1 MIKLGAGKALALIGA
16 VVALI
21 TLALSFVVPNFFGWY
36 RVEASMLGMT
46 AGVYFTGLGT
56 LVSVPAGFTGEMDI
70 FVLIG
75 GILLIVGAIAC
86 IIGGVKESKAAGII
100 GGFLILLS
108 PLILIINLLIG
119 TGEFAAMIQL
129 LGGPAGASVLWGSI
143 TIPGPM
149 TLTWG
154 IWIGSFLSLGAGV
167 LGLIGGASV

>member
-1 MIKLGAGKALALIGA
+1 MGSGKTLALIGA
-16 VVALI
+16 VLALI

-36 RVEASMLGMT
+36 RVEVSSMGMT
-46 AGVYFTGLGT
+46 VGIYITGLGT
-56 LVSVPAGFTGEMDI
+56 IAIVPAIIPIAGIDI

-100 GGFLILLS
+100 GGVLILLS
-108 PLILIINLLIG
+108 PLILIIDLLIG
-119 TGEFAAMIQL
+119 LGEFAAMIQL

-167 LGLIGGASV
+167 LGLIGGATV

>member
-1 MIKLGAGKALALIGA
+1 MGAGKALALIGA

-56 LVSVPAGFTGEMDI
+56 LVSVPAGFTGGMEI

-167 LGLIGGASV
+167 LGLIGGATV